1 MLGIIPSKG
10 WLRIFAK
17 RQKIM
22 EQDWKDRL
30 GVVYSTNSKFE
41 YENSAENLE
50 ETLSPEDQLLYVSID
65 RKKRKGKEVTL
76 VEGFVGTEQDLKELA
91 KTLKQ
96 KCGVGGSAKDGEI
109 IVQGNFKDKI
119 ATLLAEL
126 RYNIKKKGGQ

>member
-1 MLGIIPSKG
+1 
-10 WLRIFAK
+10 
-17 RQKIM
+17 M